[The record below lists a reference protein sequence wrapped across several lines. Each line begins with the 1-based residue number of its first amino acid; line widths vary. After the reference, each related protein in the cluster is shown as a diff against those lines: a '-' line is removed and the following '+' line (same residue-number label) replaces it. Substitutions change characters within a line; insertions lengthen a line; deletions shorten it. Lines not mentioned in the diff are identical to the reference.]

1 MVYKGV
7 LNATSSGL
15 PAADKG
21 DTYKVNVAG
30 TFNGTQKL
38 EVGDMLICNTD
49 ATAAVAYGSIVAGS

>member
-15 PAADKG
+15 PAANKG
-21 DTYKVNVAG
+21 DTYKVSVAG
-30 TFNGTQKL
+30 NFNNTKPV

-49 ATAAVAYGSIVAGS
+49 NTAAVAYGSITASS